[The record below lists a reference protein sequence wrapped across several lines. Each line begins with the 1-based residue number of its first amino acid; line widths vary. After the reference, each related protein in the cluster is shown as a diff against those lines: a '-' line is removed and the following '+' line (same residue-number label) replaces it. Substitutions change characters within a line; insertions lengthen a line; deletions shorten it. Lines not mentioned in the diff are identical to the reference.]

1 MPSSTPSLQQ
11 VATAAGVSLMTV
23 SRALRNHPEIAA
35 ATRDRI
41 VALAEKIG
49 YRTDPFVS
57 RAMSRARKG
66 RANTAAESVAL
77 VWPHNLTPSDRAN
90 PRRQRLLAGV
100 RSRAALLGMA
110 PQEFELDGLRVTP
123 ARLSRTLFNRGV
135 RALLLLPAFPYPS
148 GEPAFT
154 WDFFCAATIGYG
166 PMAERLHRASHDHF
180 DAMRIALSKLSSAG
194 HKRIAALVDPVID
207 NFVQRKYSAAF
218 MAHAPIGTD
227 GLWDRDQK
235 DPAPIAKW
243 WKAGRFDALI
253 VHNDLA
259 PELRAR
265 LNIPSSS
272 IVSLH
277 WLAESGVAG
286 MDQTPERVAEAAID
300 IIMGQLMRNEK
311 GLPAHP
317 RTLLVPGEWR
327 DATLHR
333 SVS

>member
-1 MPSSTPSLQQ
+1 MPPPTPSLQQ

-66 RANTAAESVAL
+66 RANTAAESVAI
-77 VWPHNLTPSDRAN
+77 VWPHALTPSDRAN

-154 WDFFCAATIGYG
+154 WERVSSATIGYG

-180 DAMRIALSKLSSAG
+180 EAMRLTLAKLAATG
-194 HKRIAALVDPVID
+194 RRRIAALMEPGVDD
-207 NFVQRKYSAAF
+207 FVHRRYSAAYLAF
-218 MAHAPIGTD
+218 APLGAEGLLRHPLDDHDAILKWWRAGAFD
-227 GLWDRDQK
+227 GL
-235 DPAPIAKW
+235 I
-243 WKAGRFDALI
+243 F
-253 VHNDLA
+253 HNDL
-259 PELRAR
+259 PPPLLAR
-265 LNIPSSS
+265 ISANSPALAT
-272 IVSLH
+272 LH
-277 WLAESGVAG
+277 WLAESGVPG
-286 MDQTPERVAEAAID
+286 VDQMPDRVAAAAID
-300 IIMGQLMRNEK
+300 IIMGQLTRNER
-311 GLPAHP
+311 GLPSQP

-327 DATLHR
+327 DGA
-333 SVS
+333 